1 MKGCAVIEPSRP
13 SLDTLAANGA
23 SALVIDAA
31 IRMTECLRLAGDDVA
46 ESTDDEGLFDDATSR
61 GQLLYRRARN
71 RILDEFAD
79 DDAVTVST
87 DDNAL
92 HVVVDGCAL
101 SFYSAPNGLE
111 HPSLATTSHT
121 KRGVIDEMQMQLS
134 GEGLEAT
141 APRRLVL
148 MHESDEDGLL
158 RAAVGVLRSRSD
170 WAWSATM
177 YDRITPASDLPDT
190 TSEPSYEEQPEAEL
204 PVIERREETAPAKR
218 IDHHS
223 QP

>member
-1 MKGCAVIEPSRP
+1 MIEPSRP
-13 SLDTLAANGA
+13 SLDTLAGNGA

-46 ESTDDEGLFDDATSR
+46 ESTDEEGLFDDATSR

-71 RILDEFAD
+71 RILVEFAD
-79 DDAVTVST
+79 DEAVVVST
-87 DDNAL
+87 EDNAL
-92 HVVVDGCAL
+92 HVIVDSCAL

-121 KRGVIDEMQMQLS
+121 KRGVIDEMQTQLS
-134 GEGLEAT
+134 GEGLEA
-141 APRRLVL
+141 AALRRLVL

-177 YDRITPASDLPDT
+177 YDRIAPAADLPDT

-204 PVIERREETAPAKR
+204 PPIERREESALAKR

-223 QP
+223 KP

>member
-1 MKGCAVIEPSRP
+1 MIEPSEP
-13 SLDTLAANGA
+13 SLDTLVANGA
-23 SALVIDAA
+23 SALVIDAVV
-31 IRMTECLRLAGDDVA
+31 RMTECLRLAGDDVA
-46 ESTDDEGLFDDATSR
+46 ESTDEEGLFDDATSR

-71 RILDEFAD
+71 RILAEFAD
-79 DDAVTVST
+79 DDAVVVST
-87 DDNAL
+87 EDNAL
-92 HVVVDGCAL
+92 HVIVDGCAI
-101 SFYSAPNGLE
+101 SFYSAPHGLE

-121 KRGVIDEMQMQLS
+121 KRGVIDEMQMQLT

-141 APRRLVL
+141 TPRRLIV

-158 RAAVGVLRSRSD
+158 RAAVGVLRSRSN

-177 YDRITPASDLPDT
+177 YDRIAPAGDLPET

-204 PVIERREETAPAKR
+204 PPIERREETAPAKR
-218 IDHHS
+218 IDQHP